1 VIYPQDAKQASIN
14 VTNSDLHESFLV
26 QSWVS
31 DDKGNKV
38 PAFVVTPPL
47 FVLKPGKVN
56 ILRMIYNGPALP
68 EDKESVFY
76 LNNKAIPSLDKTTLT
91 GNSLQIATQSVIK
104 LLFARRTSLLSQS
117 MPLPCCVASQKAQ
130 TSLFLIHRLISSPWS
145 IYVAGI
151 KQPNMMVPPKSS
163 QTIKGAGAV
172 KYQTLNDYGAV
183 TAELS
188 CKANCGGHDGY
199 PERKTH
205 VISSALAHFAVGAMI
220 GASLFSG
227 CVLADEYFNPA
238 F

>member
-1 VIYPQDAKQASIN
+1 MKSILTLSRYVRVLLTVVGLMASVISLALSNNASAAGVALGATRVIYPQDAKQASIN

-56 ILRMIYNGPALP
+56 ILRIIYSGPALP

-104 LLFARRTSLLSQS
+104 LFVRPAHLTVKPVDVAAMLRCQS
-117 MPLPCCVASQKAQ
+117 EGPNL
-130 TSLFLIHRLISSPWS
+130 TISNPSPYF
-145 IYVAGI
+145 ITLVNFTVAGI

-188 CKANCGGHDGY
+188 CKA
-199 PERKTH
+199 
-205 VISSALAHFAVGAMI
+205 
-220 GASLFSG
+220 
-227 CVLADEYFNPA
+227 
-238 F
+238 